1 MRFMRYAVAGVALGA
16 LMSGISV
23 HSEERAPKKASA
35 AMPVIRANQ
44 IAGMKVVNASGEDL
58 GKIEDVV
65 VDIGNGQVRY
75 AAISFGGFLGVG
87 DKLFAVPFRALKLR
101 HNAGDKT
108 HHFELNVSKE
118 TLERAQGFDQK
129 NWPDFAD
136 PRYGDEYDRPFLNPR
151 DRT

>member
-1 MRFMRYAVAGVALGA
+1 MKFAMAGTALA
-16 LMSGISV
+16 ILVTSLAV
-23 HSEERAPKKASA
+23 HSAEPPKGKATA
-35 AMPVIRANQ
+35 GMPVIRANQ

-65 VDIGNGQVRY
+65 VDIGTGHVRY

-87 DKLFAVPFRALKLR
+87 DKLFAIPFKALKLR

-108 HHFELNVSKE
+108 HHFELNVTKE
-118 TLERAQGFDQK
+118 TLERAQGFDKK

-136 PRYGDEYDRPFLNPR
+136 PRYGEEYDRPFL
-151 DRT
+151 DRERA

>member
-1 MRFMRYAVAGVALGA
+1 MRFTKLALLGAALGVLA
-16 LMSGISV
+16 TTMTVQSNEPAKRNATAG
-23 HSEERAPKKASA
+23 
-35 AMPVIRANQ
+35 MPVIRANQ
-44 IAGMKVVNASGEDL
+44 IAGMKVVNSSGEDL
-58 GKIEDVV
+58 GKVEDVV
-65 VDIGNGQVRY
+65 VDMGSGQVRY

-108 HHFELNVSKE
+108 HHFELNVTKE

-136 PRYGDEYDRPFLNPR
+136 KRYGDEYDRPFLDR
-151 DRT
+151 DGA